1 MQKIDNIAE
10 VLTIK
15 IMYMKTYSPKSIA
28 LLLSG
33 SYTVLFISIVFIV
46 LHLEEKYWII
56 VFVPAF
62 FGLTYSFVNFLLNKL
77 IESKIRPIYK
87 TIREVPVE
95 GKKLI
100 KKHEVG
106 EDIISEVDKE
116 VTKWATDKIAEIERL
131 RGLEK
136 YRKDFLGNVSHEL
149 KTPVFNIQGYILTL
163 LDGGLEDDK
172 INRLYLKRTEKSI
185 DRMINIVEDLESITK
200 LESGEL
206 KLNRDVFDIVKLIE
220 DVFEME
226 TMEAQERKIS
236 LEFIESSH
244 KPLFVKADK
253 KRFYDVVSNLVVNAL
268 KYGRR
273 GGFVKVGFFD
283 MDDHVLVEVS
293 DNGIGIGKSD
303 LPRIFERFYR
313 VDKSRSR
320 EQGGT
325 GLGLAIVKHIIE
337 AHEQTFQVNSVID
350 KGSTFTFT
358 IEKVKAK
365 NKIDILQKN

>member
-1 MQKIDNIAE
+1 
-10 VLTIK
+10 
-15 IMYMKTYSPKSIA
+15 MKSYSPKSIA
-28 LLLSG
+28 LVLSG
-33 SYTVLFISIVFIV
+33 TYTAVLFLLTIVA
-46 LHLEEKYWII
+46 LQLDEKYWVV
-56 VFVPAF
+56 VFGPAF
-62 FGLTYSFVNFLLNKL
+62 FAISYSFVNFLLNAL

-100 KKHEVG
+100 KKQEVA

-116 VTKWATDKIAEIERL
+116 VNEWASDKIAEIERL

-149 KTPVFNIQGYILTL
+149 KTPVFNIQGYVLTL
-163 LDGGLEDDK
+163 LDGGLEDEK
-172 INRLYLKRTEKSI
+172 INRLYLERTERSI

-206 KLNRDVFDIVKLIE
+206 KLNRDTFDIVKLTE

-226 TMEAQERKIS
+226 SMEAQDRRIS
-236 LEFIESSH
+236 LEFVEASY
-244 KPLFVKADK
+244 KPLHVRADK

-268 KYGRR
+268 KYGKK
-273 GGFVKVGFFD
+273 GGYVKVGFFD
-283 MDDHVLVEVS
+283 MGEHVLVEVS
-293 DNGIGIGKSD
+293 DNGIGIDKND
-303 LPRIFERFYR
+303 LPRIFERFFR

-337 AHEQTFQVNSVID
+337 AHEQTFQVNSVPD
-350 KGSTFTFT
+350 KGTTFTFT

-365 NKIDILQKN
+365 NKIDILHKN